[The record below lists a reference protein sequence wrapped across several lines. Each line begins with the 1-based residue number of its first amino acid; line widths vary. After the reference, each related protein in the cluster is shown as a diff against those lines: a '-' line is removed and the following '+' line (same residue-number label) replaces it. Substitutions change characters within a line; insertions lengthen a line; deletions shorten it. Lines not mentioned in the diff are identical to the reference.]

1 VRPETIDH
9 LHNLS
14 VAALDA
20 TYADLLRLARQGT
33 PGAKAQ
39 LREIIELRA
48 RLTGDRQRQEEQQR
62 ELDHLG
68 PR

>member
-1 VRPETIDH
+1 MDH

-20 TYADLLRLARQGT
+20 TYADLLQLARQGT
-33 PGAKAQ
+33 PGVKAQ

-48 RLTGDRQRQEEQQR
+48 RLTGDRLRQEEQQR

-68 PR
+68 PP